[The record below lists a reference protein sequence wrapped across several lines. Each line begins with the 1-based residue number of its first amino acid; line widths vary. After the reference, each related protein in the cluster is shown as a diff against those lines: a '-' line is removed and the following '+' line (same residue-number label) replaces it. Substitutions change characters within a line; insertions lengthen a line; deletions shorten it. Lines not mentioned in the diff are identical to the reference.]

1 MAADRRVVA
10 ARVAGLLL
18 AAVPGVGLGAATLWQ
33 AASEGAAAS
42 QNQHIH
48 LGLGLAL
55 LVLFCECAVAIS
67 RAGTVAGALLSGAAG
82 FVDCVAAAVAVE
94 LLGPFALLA
103 LVVVVAVWAIRIA
116 LTRPMAREGARTPSS
131 A

>member
-10 ARVAGLLL
+10 ARVAGTLFT
-18 AAVPGVGLGAATLWQ
+18 AVPGVGLGAATLWQ

-42 QNQHIH
+42 QNQLFH

>member
-10 ARVAGLLL
+10 ARVAGTLV

-33 AASEGAAAS
+33 AASEGGAAS
-42 QNQHIH
+42 QNQLFH

-67 RAGTVAGALLSGAAG
+67 RAGTVAVALLSGAAG
-82 FVDCVAAAVAVE
+82 SADCLAAAVAVE

-103 LVVVVAVWAIRIA
+103 LVAVVTVWAIRIA
-116 LTRPMAREGARTPSS
+116 LTRPTAREGDRAPSS